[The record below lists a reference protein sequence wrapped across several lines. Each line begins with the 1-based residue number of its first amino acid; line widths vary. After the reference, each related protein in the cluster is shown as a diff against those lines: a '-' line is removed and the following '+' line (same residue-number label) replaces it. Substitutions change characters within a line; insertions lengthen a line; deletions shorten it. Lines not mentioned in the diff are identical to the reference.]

1 MKKLLLILLCLPMIG
16 LGQDWRNLTDHWTF
30 TYSFDNKNDDYK
42 GNIQKVTV
50 NQCRYVSN
58 FGDYVKD
65 NCSVL
70 SDVTYID
77 ENITKKIH
85 YYDGKVD
92 GRVWYKYDSSMN
104 IISYSYLGVSKEEF
118 IYKYD
123 LNGNMVEKNDFFKSG
138 GLKNKNIYKYDANGN
153 MINHSS
159 YYNSGE
165 LNYKTIYK
173 YDSYGNS
180 IEWIQYNGSGKRLSK
195 TISKYGSKANRIA
208 LEIKFSELLN
218 RKDFKFIYKYDS
230 KGNKIKEYFYQR
242 FPNEVDWVLN
252 KYTTYKYNSN
262 GKIFEKT
269 LFTGGS
275 VPSYVEGKEGLLFA
289 ENIIQWK
296 DVFKYDSKGNIIEKV
311 RYEGE
316 ALIPSIFR
324 EYIIVYNE

>member
-1 MKKLLLILLCLPMIG
+1 MIG

-30 TYSFDNKNDDYK
+30 TYSFDNKNHEYK

-70 SDVTYID
+70 SDFTYID
-77 ENITKKIH
+77 ENITKKIQ
-85 YYDGKVD
+85 YSSGKVN

-104 IISYSYLGVSKEEF
+104 IISYSFTRPVNNLSNQKF

-123 LNGNMVEKNDFFKSG
+123 LNGNMVEKNDFFISG
-138 GLKNKNIYKYDANGN
+138 DEIRNKHIYKYDANGN

-165 LNYKTIYK
+165 LNYKIIYK

-180 IEWIQYNGSGKRLSK
+180 IEWIKYNRSGKRVSK

-208 LEIKFSELLN
+208 LEIKFSEFLN
-218 RKDFKFIYKYDS
+218 TKDFKFIYKYDS
-230 KGNKIKEYFYQR
+230 KGNKIKESFYQR
-242 FPNEVDWVLN
+242 FPNEVDWFLN

-262 GKIFEKT
+262 GKMFEKT
-269 LFTGGS
+269 LFTGGAN
-275 VPSYVEGKEGLLFA
+275 PSYIEGKEGLLFA

-311 RYEGE
+311 KYEGE
-316 ALIPSIFR
+316 ALIPSIFI